1 MPVRSTE
8 MAGGLDL
15 FMPEDGVAYANQET
29 KIGLGFA
36 ATVPYAHVGLILPR
50 SGVGSKFGLE
60 LNNTCGVIDH
70 DYTGEWIATLK
81 LKRHEEKH
89 WVAGDRLLQVIVVP
103 VAMVTPRLVL
113 NLNPTGRGEGGLGST
128 GA

>member
-15 FMPEDGVAYANQET
+15 FMPYSGVAYENQET
-29 KIGLGFA
+29 KVALGFA
-36 ATVPYAHVGLILPR
+36 ATVPYGHVGLILPR
-50 SGVGSKFGLE
+50 SGVGFKYGLE

-70 DYTGEWIATLK
+70 DYTGEWFAMLRM
-81 LKRHEEKH
+81 KRLEEMK
-89 WVAGDRLLQVIVVP
+89 WQAGDRLLQVIVVP